1 MNASLYK
8 SSFISSVTVL
18 SVFWRLVSVLLTTD
32 SFFVKTDTGTAQV
45 DTHLKMRSQL
55 THNNFAQV
63 YLKCPCPHCLKY
75 FIFISWC
82 AQLLSR
88 GRLFATPWTVAH
100 QALLSMEFFRHE
112 HWSGLPFLTPIYI
125 LSLCLFSSY
134 SMVSIAVIL

>member
-1 MNASLYK
+1 MNTSLYK
-8 SSFISSVTVL
+8 HSFISSVTVP

-32 SFFVKTDTGTAQV
+32 SFFVKTDIGTAQV
-45 DTHLKMRSQL
+45 HSSENEES
-55 THNNFAQV
+55 THNNFVQV
-63 YLKCPCPHCLKY
+63 YLKCLCPHCLKY

-100 QALLSMEFFRHE
+100 QALLSMEFFGHE

-134 SMVSIAVIL
+134 SMFSIATIL